1 MPEIASGIEP
11 CGRILV
17 LGPAMQMT
25 YRRVDVEAVWS
36 FVERGGGVLV
46 VADAENA
53 YNMAEF
59 QNDML
64 EQVG

>member
-1 MPEIASGIEP
+1 
-11 CGRILV
+11 
-17 LGPAMQMT
+17 MQMT

-53 YNMAEF
+53 FNMAEF

-64 EQVG
+64 EQACCCTLCC